1 MNEINVEKIMDE
13 IRAQIPGQ
21 EEGWAALRFED
32 IPMADVAENG
42 GEKTFDRRELDKS
55 LAAASGREQL
65 AFFRSIPG
73 GRVKGLAKR
82 AVRKLIRFC
91 VEPICLDASA
101 FHQSV
106 LSALQNLRRFVGE
119 MLTQNKRRDAE
130 IALLRAE
137 VKELRRRIDE
147 LERKA

>member
-32 IPMADVAENG
+32 IPVADV
-42 GEKTFDRRELDKS
+42 GESGPEKPFDKRELDKS
-55 LAAASGREQL
+55 LALASGREQL
-65 AFFRSIPG
+65 AFFRPLPD

-82 AVRKLIRFC
+82 VVRKLIRFC

-101 FHQSV
+101 FHQAV

-119 MLTQNKRRDAE
+119 MLMQNKRRDAE
-130 IALLRAE
+130 LSLLRAE
-137 VKELRRRIDE
+137 VEELRRRIDE